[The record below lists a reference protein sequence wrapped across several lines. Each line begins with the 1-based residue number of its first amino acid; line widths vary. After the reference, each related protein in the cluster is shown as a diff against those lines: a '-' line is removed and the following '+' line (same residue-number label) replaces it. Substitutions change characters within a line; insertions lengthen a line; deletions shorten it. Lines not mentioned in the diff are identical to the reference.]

1 MPKVKVPRKNIS
13 LDMTAMCDMAF
24 LLLTFFMLTTKFKPQ
39 EAIMVDMPSSVSEI
53 KLPEKD
59 VMVISVDKKGD
70 VFFGIDGQNTRMD
83 LIDKMSKQ
91 YNIHFSDQEKQE
103 FSLMPSFGVPVSS
116 LKGVLNLSV
125 EERNNLDQPGI
136 PCDSVNNELSNW
148 VKLARQANP
157 QFRFAIKGDREVNYE
172 VMDKVIATL
181 QDQNI
186 NKFNLITT
194 MEVRPN

>member
-1 MPKVKVPRKNIS
+1 MPKIKVPRKNIS

-39 EAIMVDMPSSVSEI
+39 EAIVVDMPSSVSEI
-53 KLPEKD
+53 KLPEND
-59 VMVISVDKKGD
+59 IMVISVDKKGG
-70 VFFGIDGQNTRMD
+70 VFFGIDGQNTRKE
-83 LIDKMSKQ
+83 LIDKMAQQ
-91 YNIHFSDQEKQE
+91 YNIQFSDQEKRE
-103 FSLMPSFGVPVSS
+103 FSLMSSFGVPVNR
-116 LKGVLNLSV
+116 LKGILNLT
-125 EERNNLDQPGI
+125 EDDRNKLDQPGI
-136 PCDSVNNELSNW
+136 PCDSLNNELSNW
-148 VKLARQANP
+148 VKLARQSNP

-181 QDQNI
+181 QNQNI